1 MMQRLA
7 WTILIVIVLA
17 WLGYTVHESKFFQ
30 ECIASKQSQQIN
42 ERTDRRFPEF
52 ARPYVTRSRVN
63 TECLFSF
70 LYENRDAV
78 TAVATAFIAFFTFTL
93 WWATWSLLRHGREVE
108 RAYVSGGGPLVANDP
123 NILAFTVDNYGK
135 TPAIMLEYAVEFCPL
150 NAIPPVPAYNAP
162 NYQRTTYRDRVR
174 PGTMGREI
182 AGIRIPTNIPR
193 PLLAYGRYWFA
204 ARQRHVPT
212 GRHGSDW

>member
-78 TAVATAFIAFFTFTL
+78 TAVAT
-93 WWATWSLLRHGREVE
+93 
-108 RAYVSGGGPLVANDP
+108 
-123 NILAFTVDNYGK
+123 
-135 TPAIMLEYAVEFCPL
+135 
-150 NAIPPVPAYNAP
+150 
-162 NYQRTTYRDRVR
+162 
-174 PGTMGREI
+174 
-182 AGIRIPTNIPR
+182 
-193 PLLAYGRYWFA
+193 PLLLSSRSHFGGQRGAYCDMA
-204 ARQRHVPT
+204 ARSKEPT
-212 GRHGSDW
+212 FPAADRSWRMIRTSWPSQSTITERRLQ